1 MSDTRGDLMRIS
13 RVAASTK
20 SAVVVS
26 TTSLTRRTT
35 AAVAIVGG
43 LHDVFFPCEKENAAT
58 DDADTKLIPAM
69 QAIDLLS

>member
-1 MSDTRGDLMRIS
+1 MRIS

-26 TTSLTRRTT
+26 TTSLSRRTT
-35 AAVAIVGG
+35 ADVVVGG
-43 LHDVFFPCEKENAAT
+43 LHVFFPCEKENAAT

-69 QAIDLLS
+69 KTIDLLS